1 MDRAVVFSV
10 AFCILVVVVVP
21 SVLVRGCD
29 FTVQP
34 REEAQGSN
42 VRVFVVATGKMS
54 EMPLEEYV
62 RGVVAAE
69 MPASF
74 GTEALKAQAVA
85 ARTFVVRRMRQFG
98 GPGCAAHPG
107 ADVCTDHLH
116 CQAWISGDELRRRL
130 SYLEYYAYARKIASA
145 VESTA
150 GKIVTY
156 QGKPIEAYYHSAS
169 GGSTDNSEDVWSTA
183 VPYLRAVSTRF
194 EASEPSFQQRV
205 EFTIDDLERK
215 LGVKLR
221 QRKVSTY
228 KVAGK
233 DVQVVAEEKMDR
245 PIEVLGASQAGRVKE
260 VRIGDKVFS
269 GYSLREL
276 LGLRSTKL
284 TYQVAGDKVYFVTT
298 GYGHGIGMSQ
308 YGAEAMARAGKTYVD
323 ILKHY
328 YTGTEVATY
337 ARLAPAR
344 SALH

>member
-1 MDRAVVFSV
+1 MDRAVIFSV
-10 AFCILVVVVVP
+10 GFCILVVLVVP

-29 FTVQP
+29 FKIEP
-34 REEAQGSN
+34 REQAAGPG
-42 VRVFVVATGKMS
+42 VKVFVVATGKMV
-54 EMPLEEYV
+54 EMPLDEYV

-85 ARTFVVRRMRQFG
+85 ARTFAVKRMRQFG

-116 CQAWISGDELRRRL
+116 CQAWISDDELRKRL

-145 VESTA
+145 VESTS

-156 QGKPIEAYYHSAS
+156 QGKPIEAYYHAAS
-169 GGSTDNSEDVWSTA
+169 GGSTDNSEDVWQAA
-183 VPYLRAVSTRF
+183 VPYLRAVSTEF
-194 EASEPSFQQRV
+194 EAREPSFQQRV
-205 EFTIDDLERK
+205 EFTIDELEKK

-221 QRKVSTY
+221 QRKVRTY

-233 DVQVVAEEKMDR
+233 DVQVVAEERMDR
-245 PIEVLGASQAGRVKE
+245 PIEVLSASRAGRVKDI
-260 VRIGDKVFS
+260 RIGDKIFS
-269 GYSLREL
+269 GYSLREI

-284 TYQVAGDKVYFVTT
+284 TYQVVGDKVYFITT
-298 GYGHGIGMSQ
+298 GYGHGVGMSQ
-308 YGAEAMARAGKTYVD
+308 YGAQAMAQAGKTYVD

-328 YTGTEVATY
+328 YKGTEVTAF
-337 ARLAPAR
+337 AGVAPR
-344 SALH
+344 Q